1 LIACEKAGRRAR
13 LIELDPKYVD
23 VIVKRWEEYT
33 GQKAQMIQGAD
44 EPVEDEALAD
54 EPR

>member
-1 LIACEKAGRRAR
+1 MCRKCRTCEAR

-33 GQKAQMIQGAD
+33 GQKAQRVSVRD
-44 EPVEDEALAD
+44 EELATV
-54 EPR
+54 